1 MNENDLI
8 MRIFGITDYRELMSD
23 NQQIYI
29 NDVKDYNK
37 VKSYLERK
45 NDILI
50 KK

>member
-1 MNENDLI
+1 